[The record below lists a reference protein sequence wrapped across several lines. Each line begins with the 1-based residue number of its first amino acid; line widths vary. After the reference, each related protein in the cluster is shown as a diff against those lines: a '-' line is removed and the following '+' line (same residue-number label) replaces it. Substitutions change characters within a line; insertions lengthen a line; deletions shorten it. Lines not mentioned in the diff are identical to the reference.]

1 MDRIRTCIGCAAKE
15 GKMTYH
21 RIVRMPDGTVV
32 FDPSG
37 RKPGRGA
44 YVCSSQCFAKAR
56 KTKRL
61 ESALR
66 CQVPQAV
73 YDEIATALEAAEAPA
88 GKE

>member
-1 MDRIRTCIGCAAKE
+1 MDRIRTCIGCSAKE
-15 GKMTYH
+15 GKASFH
-21 RIVRMPDGTVV
+21 RIVRASDGTVA
-32 FDPSG
+32 FDPTG

-56 KTKRL
+56 KAKRL

-66 CQVPQAV
+66 CQIPQAA
-73 YDEIATALEAAEAPA
+73 YDEIAAALEAAEAPA